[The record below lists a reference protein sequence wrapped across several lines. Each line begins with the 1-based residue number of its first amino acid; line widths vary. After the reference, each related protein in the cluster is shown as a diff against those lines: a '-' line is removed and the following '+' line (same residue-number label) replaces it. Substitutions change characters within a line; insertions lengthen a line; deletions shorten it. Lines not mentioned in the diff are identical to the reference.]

1 MTIFVGDLIYTRAL
15 EDGWKES
22 AIVIWRGRK
31 NIKHEHFRSISFNTV
46 RRPSVQPI
54 TFAHKFHSPIYRALS
69 FLITV
74 LHSLRSIWNPIRERI
89 CLFGFV
95 ISPPPCVYGLN
106 EWKKFIDTLYCNLKG
121 ELVQSTAVVWIL
133 CACCS

>member
-1 MTIFVGDLIYTRAL
+1 MSIFVGDLIYTRTL

-31 NIKHEHFRSISFNTV
+31 NIIHEHFRSISFN

-54 TFAHKFHSPIYRALS
+54 TSRINFIPIYRTLS
-69 FLITV
+69 YNCFAFFESNLKSHT
-74 LHSLRSIWNPIRERI
+74 RTY
-89 CLFGFV
+89 LFVWFHYSAAV
-95 ISPPPCVYGLN
+95 FCVYGLN
-106 EWKKFIDTLYCNLKG
+106 KWKKFIDTLYCNLNG